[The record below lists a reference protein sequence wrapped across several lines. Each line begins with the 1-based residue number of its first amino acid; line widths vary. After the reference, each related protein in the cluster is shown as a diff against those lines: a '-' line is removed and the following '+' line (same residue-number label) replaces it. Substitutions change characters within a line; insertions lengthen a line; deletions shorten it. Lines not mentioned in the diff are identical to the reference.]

1 MKNKIIFII
10 CLLLTPLFN
19 QEVDIS
25 NIIVLGNSQ
34 ISEEDIIAFSG
45 LSENSYVSGIDIQN
59 SIKRLWLLNIFKDIQ
74 IDFEQNYIGNK
85 LIINVIEYPTVNEIK
100 FTGEYFKFNLLK
112 FKKSKSKLKEIS
124 NLNPGDTKLC
134 SSL

>member
-45 LSENSYVSGIDIQN
+45 LS
-59 SIKRLWLLNIFKDIQ
+59 
-74 IDFEQNYIGNK
+74 
-85 LIINVIEYPTVNEIK
+85 
-100 FTGEYFKFNLLK
+100 
-112 FKKSKSKLKEIS
+112 
-124 NLNPGDTKLC
+124 
-134 SSL
+134 